1 MTENDAMA
9 SLSVILGR
17 GPNGTQELQSFSH
30 FNENELYNKK
40 QVSKKIETGAPLA
53 SVGILKRLKGCSV
66 ATFSPNKTMLNRK
79 VNSEFCV
86 LKVTNSVFI

>member
-9 SLSVILGR
+9 SFSVILGR
-17 GPNGTQELQSFSH
+17 GPNGTQESQSFSH

-53 SVGILKRLKGCSV
+53 SVGILIKEIVPRGLKTRRPSV
-66 ATFSPNKTMLNRK
+66 VVESWRESQTHL
-79 VNSEFCV
+79 
-86 LKVTNSVFI
+86 L